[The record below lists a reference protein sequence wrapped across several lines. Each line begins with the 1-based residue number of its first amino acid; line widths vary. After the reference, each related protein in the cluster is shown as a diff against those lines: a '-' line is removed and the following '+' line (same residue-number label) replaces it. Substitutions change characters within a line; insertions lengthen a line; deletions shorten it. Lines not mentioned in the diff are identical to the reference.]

1 MSIPNPLHRFVSYN
15 YRWRLSVLT
24 QDEFNTGDIGFNSG
38 VALIETGGF
47 PDKTITTAV
56 EQALGVNV
64 EYFIEDVNIEYLH
77 QPNPGTGY
85 GNVIQADLTITEPYS
100 VGLFFQSL
108 AIAAAQVNHTNYLN
122 APFMLA
128 CEFVGYDD
136 SGSVS
141 VIPGSCICLKLVDM
155 RFSVEASG
163 SVYNLNAIPYN
174 HVAFTDTFQN
184 TRTTTAF
191 SGATVGEVLNEF
203 VTELNRQEYQ
213 KSQQGLVVRPDAYR
227 IEFPADVSNIT
238 GGENTYTAAIQSGED
253 AQRGSDIQ
261 KQINAVRNSRSSG
274 LSTDEELKAFHESI
288 GGGFARFKSLDPN
301 ERYAQE
307 QEIAAQRTSRA
318 RAAFNPSLNEIGNSA
333 IVNNFNDFG
342 INDFGDNRIVWNEE
356 RRVWQ
361 RGGMSISETER
372 RFQFTPG
379 MKIERIIEEVI
390 LTSDYGKSLLQQVPV
405 NEMVSWFKIS
415 TKTFIA
421 DVQEDQVSGR
431 PAYELVYVVTPYRVH
446 ASSVSQITTDFNYI
460 HAMDNAQ
467 KAYRYSYTGDNA
479 DILDFTFT
487 IDNSFYKELATT
499 ANVPTNVQE
508 GGSITNLQN
517 NNQYSP
523 TVQPLSNPTSRIMRA
538 NRVNFIPLDVS
549 GGAGVEDNAV
559 RAARIFNANILN
571 SDVDNIELE
580 IKIWGDPFYLNDSDA
595 RNRSAEAGPEGV
607 NIDGTVDFQR
617 GEVFILVDFK
627 SAVDYNGNL
636 LHLDP
641 VNQFSGIYKLVSY
654 TNNFSN
660 GLYSNTLSLLRMA
673 NQPSASVLR
682 IRNILNGVSSTV
694 NNNLLLEDIS
704 SVANNEF
711 RPLLQKAQQFQEAYT
726 HFQNLNI
733 ESLDKIA
740 PGNLN
745 QVLNK
750 FDNLISEARQIESNI
765 QKTLAFVRDPL
776 AGINDLAKNFKKDI
790 DNIFKGLQ

>member
-1 MSIPNPLHRFVSYN
+1 
-15 YRWRLSVLT
+15 
-24 QDEFNTGDIGFNSG
+24 
-38 VALIETGGF
+38 
-47 PDKTITTAV
+47 
-56 EQALGVNV
+56 
-64 EYFIEDVNIEYLH
+64 
-77 QPNPGTGY
+77 
-85 GNVIQADLTITEPYS
+85 
-100 VGLFFQSL
+100 
-108 AIAAAQVNHTNYLN
+108 
-122 APFMLA
+122 
-128 CEFVGYDD
+128 
-136 SGSVS
+136 
-141 VIPGSCICLKLVDM
+141 
-155 RFSVEASG
+155 
-163 SVYNLNAIPYN
+163 
-174 HVAFTDTFQN
+174 
-184 TRTTTAF
+184 
-191 SGATVGEVLNEF
+191 
-203 VTELNRQEYQ
+203 
-213 KSQQGLVVRPDAYR
+213 
-227 IEFPADVSNIT
+227 
-238 GGENTYTAAIQSGED
+238 
-253 AQRGSDIQ
+253 
-261 KQINAVRNSRSSG
+261 
-274 LSTDEELKAFHESI
+274 
-288 GGGFARFKSLDPN
+288 
-301 ERYAQE
+301 
-307 QEIAAQRTSRA
+307 
-318 RAAFNPSLNEIGNSA
+318 
-333 IVNNFNDFG
+333 
-342 INDFGDNRIVWNEE
+342 
-356 RRVWQ
+356 
-361 RGGMSISETER
+361 
-372 RFQFTPG
+372 
-379 MKIERIIEEVI
+379 
-390 LTSDYGKSLLQQVPV
+390 
-405 NEMVSWFKIS
+405 
-415 TKTFIA
+415 
-421 DVQEDQVSGR
+421 
-431 PAYELVYVVTPYRVH
+431 
-446 ASSVSQITTDFNYI
+446 
-460 HAMDNAQ
+460 
-467 KAYRYSYTGDNA
+467 
-479 DILDFTFT
+479 
-487 IDNSFYKELATT
+487 
-499 ANVPTNVQE
+499 
-508 GGSITNLQN
+508 
-517 NNQYSP
+517 
-523 TVQPLSNPTSRIMRA
+523 MRA